1 VPLDEARLGGI
12 GFDEWL
18 RRRSQA
24 ASACSRVMS
33 PFGTSRTSG
42 DVRPESAKWAK
53 ADTDQVPVTNA
64 IL

>member
-18 RRRSQA
+18 RRRSHA

-33 PFGTSRTSG
+33 PFGTKQ
-42 DVRPESAKWAK
+42 RPTMCAQMSA
-53 ADTDQVPVTNA
+53 
-64 IL
+64 LGE